1 MEIGGW
7 IAICVAAYVLFRGS
21 SDKANSDV
29 TVVAAKDAASSGGV
43 TPNPPTP
50 VAPAQQINP
59 TSPGPLENPA
69 SNGGTGAIANP
80 AGWAENKS
88 GVPVSTGGE
97 NVKLPPDYVPM
108 NQSDNVVAN
117 LTSSSNPAGGAA
129 NSTPQKDVSVMPS
142 SSYPPRGYTVPA
154 PPLGGPGGPPAPLP
168 QAGYEDQIVWSAPA
182 SLPPTPKVKNGSDG
196 AVRSLIRW
204 G

>member
-21 SDKANSDV
+21 SDKANSDA

-129 NSTPQKDVSVMPS
+129 NSTAQKNVSDVPS
-142 SSYPPRGYTVPA
+142 SSYPPLRGQTAPVPPGRPGA
-154 PPLGGPGGPPAPLP
+154 PPS
-168 QAGYEDQIVWSAPA
+168 SAPSPEPRAA
-182 SLPPTPKVKNGSDG
+182 SNGVFTLCCADG
-196 AVRSLIRW
+196 VLRMPARPHR
-204 G
+204 